1 VLLPSLHLFVGILSV
16 GLLIFLNAV
25 GNVVTLLLLH
35 QLFVIVINLVTHSL
49 HNLLHAGITSS
60 DLFKSHLLL
69 SLSSSHLSLDSFGFY
84 LLEILVGDGT
94 LLSIFFVVFYHFE
107 SSSFVDSFL
116 GSKAFLI
123 FGKVELKFPNSILL
137 FLLGSVLDLRFP
149 VISFGDHALSHLFLL
164 EHFMFEGGLLLA
176 FISHLTLSFI

>member
-35 QLFVIVINLVTHSL
+35 QLFVIVIDLVTHSL

-60 DLFKSHLLL
+60 DFFESHLLL
-69 SLSSSHLSLDSFGFY
+69 SLSGSHLSLDSFGFY

-94 LLSIFFVVFYHFE
+94 LLPIFFVVFYHFE

-116 GSKAFLI
+116 
-123 FGKVELKFPNSILL
+123 
-137 FLLGSVLDLRFP
+137 
-149 VISFGDHALSHLFLL
+149 
-164 EHFMFEGGLLLA
+164 
-176 FISHLTLSFI
+176 